1 MPRFQEE
8 HVASLDDAE
17 KQQETKRPRV
27 SQGLVCK
34 PSDAA
39 TPSLACMF
47 ELPIEEFQKL
57 RMIHFR
63 AKREQIEAPLA
74 EYRAFATKALAAVHT
89 VRDQVAN
96 KQKFLIM
103 SHLGN
108 LHNSS
113 VLKNHFPMLGA
124 VIPERYPYS
133 DKIDRAWLRDHLN
146 DADVAIKEDM
156 KELETHIKNDLE
168 KLAQLEGA

>member
-1 MPRFQEE
+1 M
-8 HVASLDDAE
+8 ASANDSRD
-17 KQQETKRPRV
+17 QKRPRV

-34 PSDAA
+34 PSDAVME
-39 TPSLACMF
+39 SLACMF
-47 ELPIEEFQKL
+47 ELPTEDGVNEFQKL

-74 EYRAFATKALAAVHT
+74 EYRAFATKARAAVQT

-96 KQKFLIM
+96 KQKFLTM

-113 VLKNHFPMLGA
+113 VLKNHFPILGA
-124 VIPERYPYS
+124 VIPERYLYS

-146 DADVAIKEDM
+146 DADAAIEDDM

>member
-1 MPRFQEE
+1 MQR
-8 HVASLDDAE
+8 DDSRD
-17 KQQETKRPRV
+17 QKRPRV
-27 SQGLVCK
+27 SQGLICK

-39 TPSLACMF
+39 MESLACIF
-47 ELPIEEFQKL
+47 ELPTEEFQKL

-74 EYRAFATKALAAVHT
+74 EYQAFATKALAAVQT

-113 VLKNHFPMLGA
+113 VLKNHFPILGA

-133 DKIDRAWLRDHLN
+133 DKIDRAWLCDHLN
-146 DADVAIKEDM
+146 DADAAIKQDM